1 MIKESKDSFYGIK
14 NMLNY
19 KFIGIVFLFQI
30 LIYFII
36 KKKFLRSII
45 KLKLIDKP
53 GKNKI
58 HKSNIPVT
66 GGIILFI
73 SLIFYLISA
82 FLFTNNYSNNDIINV
97 SVLIFFIGGCFAFF
111 IGIIDDMLH
120 LKVEKKIL
128 ALSIFNILLFQQ
140 IIFFQTNIIIFDNSF
155 FNLKINSMSL
165 GLIISVLFFL
175 SYHHAL
181 VILDGINGIFGLYSI
196 IILAIFFFFFEM
208 SPYIS
213 NFILYLLLILIFIT
227 ILNFRNELF
236 FGNSGS
242 LLIASLIPYF
252 VLYLYNQR
260 QNDFYSFHFSS
271 LFIIPMLDMTR
282 LFFIRLF
289 AKKSPFSKDLNHF
302 HHLLLKKYPLK
313 LSLFIYLSLCFLP
326 FFMIKFYYINP
337 VIMVLIQITIF
348 FYLAKKFKLKK
359 T

>member
-1 MIKESKDSFYGIK
+1 
-14 NMLNY
+14 
-19 KFIGIVFLFQI
+19 
-30 LIYFII
+30 
-36 KKKFLRSII
+36 
-45 KLKLIDKP
+45 
-53 GKNKI
+53 
-58 HKSNIPVT
+58 
-66 GGIILFI
+66 
-73 SLIFYLISA
+73 
-82 FLFTNNYSNNDIINV
+82 
-97 SVLIFFIGGCFAFF
+97 
-111 IGIIDDMLH
+111 MLH

-213 NFILYLLLILIFIT
+213 NFILYLILILIFIT

-260 QNDFYSFHFSS
+260 QNDFYSFHFFS
-271 LFIIPMLDMTR
+271 LFIIPMLDMMR

-289 AKKSPFSKDLNHF
+289 EKKSPFSKDLNHF

-313 LSLFIYLSLCFLP
+313 LSLFIYLSLCFFP
-326 FFMIKFYYINP
+326 FFMIKFNYINP